1 MNKSYSIKLFSR
13 LFRVNGHSLFF
24 CRWSRGKTKAKA
36 LEAPLA
42 FIRHWNLKIYTRDSV
57 GWMFEESGF
66 LSMFWDD
73 KGFKA
78 DGYNGNIIKPFSDN
92 GIIIFRSLR
101 TAELELWAQFIHL
114 YLWVLFYSKVSS
126 GIIFT
131 LIIFETLLQQNEW
144 KRELSENILYVNY
157 KTFKL
162 SIFWAIIRV
171 LEKGDLKIFVTKN
184 ILWFSSEWL
193 ELLP

>member
-1 MNKSYSIKLFSR
+1 MGILSSC
-13 LFRVNGHSLFF
+13 
-24 CRWSRGKTKAKA
+24 CRWGRGKTKAKT

-42 FIRHWNLKIYTRDSV
+42 SIRHWNLKIYTRDSV
-57 GWMFEESGF
+57 GWMFGESGF

-131 LIIFETLLQQNEW
+131 LIIFEPLLQQNEW

-162 SIFWAIIRV
+162 PIFFSYYKNVR
-171 LEKGDLKIFVTKN
+171 KRGLKNFCDKKYTLV
-184 ILWFSSEWL
+184 
-193 ELLP
+193 